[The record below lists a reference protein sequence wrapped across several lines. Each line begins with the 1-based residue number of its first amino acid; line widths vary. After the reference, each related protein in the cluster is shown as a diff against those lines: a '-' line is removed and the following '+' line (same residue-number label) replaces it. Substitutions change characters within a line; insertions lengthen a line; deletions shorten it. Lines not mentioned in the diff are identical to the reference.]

1 MNKEGTGTF
10 RVTVQRMDGYEIKGN
25 YHQADFVVGSCRWQ
39 LDSRSTGSSQA
50 SASIHIRPKGFN
62 RK

>member
-25 YHQADFVVGSCRWQ
+25 YHQADFVVGSWIAALREAAKHPLQ
-39 LDSRSTGSSQA
+39 
-50 SASIHIRPKGFN
+50 IHIRPKGFN